1 MLLPLDLLSAGEVAE
16 VAEVCGEAATVGRL
30 AELGLRQGC
39 RLQMLQPGAPCLL
52 QVDNCRLCLRGSDC
66 TQVFVRP
73 VSVPAA

>member
-1 MLLPLDLLSAGEVAE
+1 
-16 VAEVCGEAATVGRL
+16 VGRL

-66 TQVFVRP
+66 TQVLVRP
-73 VSVPAA
+73 VSA

>member
-1 MLLPLDLLSAGEVAE
+1 MLLPLDMLGVGEHAE
-16 VAEVCGEAATVGRL
+16 VAEIYGEAMTVGRL

-39 RLQMLQPGAPCLL
+39 RLQVLQPGAPCLL

-73 VSVPAA
+73 VSAPAV